1 MSFRDARGY
10 VPQPRPPQLSRPVSP
25 PRQTEFRSY
34 AASREGCFGVMNVS
48 YIFMK
53 SRPQSSVPSSLQ
65 IKFGETPA
73 QWCGSSTIT
82 IHWRYHDL
90 MLWLPRRD
98 GDFDRGIWPDMVAVT
113 SIMLRVPMPNP
124 SPNLIEK
131 IKTSLLG
138 QVSEIAD

>member
-1 MSFRDARGY
+1 
-10 VPQPRPPQLSRPVSP
+10 
-25 PRQTEFRSY
+25 
-34 AASREGCFGVMNVS
+34 
-48 YIFMK
+48 
-53 SRPQSSVPSSLQ
+53 
-65 IKFGETPA
+65 
-73 QWCGSSTIT
+73 
-82 IHWRYHDL
+82 
-90 MLWLPRRD
+90 MLGLPRRD